1 MNLLLMML
9 FSLQWLR
16 EAGARGEIADVTGR
30 MGGEKT
36 EIDWEGRPAGWS
48 KLRLLK
54 ISEIPACLPPKDIRP
69 GDIILIFNDKAEVLH
84 AGEVTEDGHLRHLSG
99 PPSVSRL
106 SVAAYCAR
114 WRTAAGIK
122 VLRKPW
128 YPYRYTKRE
137 CMVPMRDGVRLY
149 TAVYEPAGAGPKP
162 ILMVRNPY
170 PVGTYGYGGIGDL
183 SDKLRFFLERGYIIV
198 EQNVRGKFMSEGD
211 FENLRPLRVSDSSPL
226 EGRWPEAGGVPDEA
240 TDTYDT
246 ISWLLENTLSN
257 GSVGIYGVSYP
268 GFYATQAALCGH
280 PALKIVSPQ
289 APVTDWWTGDD
300 THHNGAF
307 MLCDMYGFGGSFFR
321 DRSEPTPDWPESVAP
336 IPDGADL
343 YTFFKGRSIRQILR
357 PLGSG
362 LEFLQQIKAHPDYDG
377 FWQERNPLRH
387 LRGRLPAMLVVG
399 GEYDAEDAWG
409 AVNTYKAVRDQAP
422 ETESYFV
429 YGPWTHGGWR
439 DDAGYLEKIELP
451 VFEYYLE
458 GKGAPPSWH
467 ELMIPS
473 GVDGVQGE
481 YFDTTRMVLEDPSPR
496 QRKTF
501 ALKPGSYVSDPAD
514 PVPYMDF
521 TGSWRNKAYM
531 WADQS
536 FAAAR
541 PDVLSRQVTG
551 RLRDTLWAIGPV
563 KVHLRAAVSPCTPEP
578 APCHPEPAEGS
589 PELTPCHPEPA
600 EGSPELAPCHPE
612 PAEGSPELALC
623 HPEPA
628 EGSYSSPLEASNP
641 FNSSP
646 LEGRWPEAGGVSEQI
661 LDCDFVVKLI
671 DVAPDGT
678 SSLVRADIAPAR
690 WRNSPEHAEALEA
703 GKAFELDFT
712 MVDVCHCFCP
722 GHKLE
727 VQVQSSWF
735 PLAAMNPQT
744 FVRNPYTAPRSAYI
758 PLKIK
763 LLRGSTLTLCTP

>member
-1 MNLLLMML
+1 MNLLLMMV

-16 EAGARGEIADVTGR
+16 EAGARGEFADVTGR
-30 MGGEKT
+30 LGGDKV
-36 EIDWEGRPAGWS
+36 EIDWPGRPSGWS

-54 ISEIPACLPPKDIRP
+54 ISEIGGCLPPKDIRP

-84 AGEVTEDGHLRHLSG
+84 AGEVTPDGHLRHLCHPDSASCHPERSEG
-99 PPSVSRL
+99 SSVSRL

-149 TAVYEPAGAGPKP
+149 TAVYEPEDAGEKP
-162 ILMVRNPY
+162 ILMLRNPY

-183 SDKLRFFLERGYIIV
+183 SDKLRFYLERGYIIV

-211 FENLRPLRVSDSSPL
+211 FENLRLI
-226 EGRWPEAGGVPDEA
+226 GGPVDEA

-246 ISWLLENTLSN
+246 IDWLLGHTCNN
-257 GSVGIYGVSYP
+257 GAVGVYGVSYP

-289 APVTDWWTGDD
+289 APVTDWWMGDD

-321 DRSEPTPDWPESVAP
+321 DRPEPCPDWPESVAP
-336 IPDGADL
+336 VPEGADL
-343 YTFFKGRSIRQILR
+343 YEFFKGRSMRQILR
-357 PLGSG
+357 PLGNG
-362 LEFLQQIKAHPDYDG
+362 LEFLQEIKAHPDYDS

-387 LRGRLPAMLVVG
+387 LRGTLPAMLVVG
-399 GEYDAEDAWG
+399 GLYDAEDAWG
-409 AVNTYKAVRDQAP
+409 AVNTYRAVRDQAP

-439 DDAGYLEKIELP
+439 DDANYLEKIELP
-451 VFEYYLE
+451 LFEYYLE
-458 GKGAPPSWH
+458 GKGSRPVWR
-467 ELMIPS
+467 ELIIPS

-481 YFDTTRMVLEDPSPR
+481 YFDTQRLVLEDPSPER
-496 QRKTF
+496 EKRF
-501 ALKPGSYVSDPAD
+501 DLKPGSYVSDPSD

-551 RLRDTLWAIGPV
+551 RLRDTLWAVGPV
-563 KVHLRAAVSPCTPEP
+563 KVHLKAKVS
-578 APCHPEPAEGS
+578 ACHPES
-589 PELTPCHPEPA
+589 PSCHSVSPSCHPERS
-600 EGSPELAPCHPE
+600 EGS
-612 PAEGSPELALC
+612 SP
-623 HPEPA
+623 
-628 EGSYSSPLEASNP
+628 
-641 FNSSP
+641 
-646 LEGRWPEAGGVSEQI
+646 
-661 LDCDFVVKLI
+661 DCDFVVKLI

-678 SSLVRADIAPAR
+678 RSLVRADIAPAR
-690 WRNSPEHAEALEA
+690 WRNSPEKAEPLEA
-703 GKAFELDFT
+703 GKPFEMDFT
-712 MVDVCHCFCP
+712 MVDVYHCFCP
-722 GHKLE
+722 GHRVE

-744 FVRNPYTAPRSAYI
+744 FVSNPYTAPSSAYK
-758 PLKIK
+758 PLKISI
-763 LLRGSTLTLCTP
+763 LRGSTVTIGTTR